1 MNENDN
7 LEDNLE
13 ETNLW
18 CTEDELLDEVDF
30 EFKNQI
36 KVRGKDYYDNGHVLL
51 CCKAKDG
58 CKYYA
63 KVKGHQIKPYI
74 VQVEIT
80 EDDIIYS
87 CTCPC
92 EFHCKHEYAAF
103 LAITNHNYDINDLKE
118 EVKEKKIDFK
128 QVLQTIPGE
137 EIKEYLLTPNG
148 MDSVSF
154 EKDTFEDYF
163 KKYYPLQEYR
173 YYYNNL
179 YNSLILD
186 TEYEI
191 ITDSYLN
198 IVNQYLTTNEFT
210 EGLKIIMSII
220 NAYNDA
226 NRLNSDNY
234 ILKQFPLIGMY
245 LRVINRK
252 GSEHIKKD
260 LLAFMSGLEENHY
273 YNCLYLEDIFACIK
287 LMNKED

>member
-30 EFKNQI
+30 EFRNQI

-51 CCKAKDG
+51 CCKAKDSH
-58 CKYYA
+58 KYYA

-87 CTCPC
+87 CSCPC
-92 EFHCKHEYAAF
+92 EFNCKHEYAVF
-103 LAITNHNYDINDLKE
+103 LAITNHDYDTNDLKE
-118 EVKEKKIDFK
+118 EIKENKIDFK
-128 QVLQTIPGE
+128 QVLETIPGE
-137 EIKEYLLTPNG
+137 EIKEYLLTPEG
-148 MDSVSF
+148 IDSVSF
-154 EKDTFEDYF
+154 EKDIFEDYF
-163 KKYYPLQEYR
+163 KKYYPLQDYK

-179 YNSLILD
+179 YNSLVLD
-186 TEYEI
+186 TEHERV
-191 ITDSYLN
+191 TDTYLKV
-198 IVNQYLTTNEFT
+198 VNQYLRNNGFT

-234 ILKQFPLIGMY
+234 INKQFTLIGMY
-245 LRVINRK
+245 LRIINRK
-252 GSEHIKKD
+252 SNEHIKKD
-260 LLAFMSGLEENHY
+260 LLAFMSGLEEKNY
-273 YNCLYLEDIFACIK
+273 YNNLYLEDIFTCIK